1 MNRHPIV
8 LMPAAAVAAQ
18 SAEASPT
25 ADRTEHSIIEVIT
38 GDQAKAIADAIAHT
52 PDQPS
57 ARVQIIKPAVNAE
70 PPKRKQFVSRR
81 TFDGLRPRA
90 PRVPTTAEESLA
102 LRKAELKRRRKGA
115 ARIANRLRQVEILH
129 VRSPGDTDALEL
141 PPGQIIATNP
151 AEEPIYEPAAP
162 APFVVIDVAGETP

>member
-1 MNRHPIV
+1 MSA
-8 LMPAAAVAAQ
+8 MPNVSMAAEAAA
-18 SAEASPT
+18 
-25 ADRTEHSIIEVIT
+25 ADGRKQIIEVIT
-38 GDQAKAIADAIAHT
+38 GDLAEAVADAIAHT
-52 PDQPS
+52 PS
-57 ARVQIIKPAVNAE
+57 APAQVIKPAVNPE

-115 ARIANRLRQVEILH
+115 ARVANAMRQVEILH
-129 VRSPGDTDALEL
+129 VRSSGDTDALEL
-141 PPGQIIATNP
+141 KPGQIIAADP
-151 AEEPIYEPAAP
+151 ADEPVYEPAAP